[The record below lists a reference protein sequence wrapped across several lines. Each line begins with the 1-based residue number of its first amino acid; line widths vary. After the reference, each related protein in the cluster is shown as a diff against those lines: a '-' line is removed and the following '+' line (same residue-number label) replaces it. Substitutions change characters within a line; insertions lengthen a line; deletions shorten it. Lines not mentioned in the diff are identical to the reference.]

1 MLTPGYHS
9 QGVLYII
16 RCAYVGKANKQ
27 IGISLIVIKH
37 WKNILEIEEKSVS
50 LHSLS
55 KTKYRRFLPLV
66 KKEGALAQVVEQW
79 TENPCVLGSTPRGTT
94 PPFILSGFPAMEFG
108 LFLCLVM
115 NLHLLFHRISFFIV
129 HLSLYIA
136 SLLSLISL
144 IYFLS
149 SISFFYLSLSLCS
162 ASLFIFSI
170 IA

>member
-94 PPFILSGFPAMEFG
+94 PPFILPGFPAMEFG
-108 LFLCLVM
+108 LFLCPVM
-115 NLHLLFHRISFFIV
+115 NLHLLFHRISLSLYSISLYIASLFIL

-149 SISFFYLSLSLCS
+149 LSFSL
-162 ASLFIFSI
+162 
-170 IA
+170 

>member
-1 MLTPGYHS
+1 MLTPGCHS

-94 PPFILSGFPAMEFG
+94 PPFILPGFPAMEFG

-115 NLHLLFHRISFFIV
+115 NFHLLFHRISFFIV

-136 SLLSLISL
+136 SLS
-144 IYFLS
+144 
-149 SISFFYLSLSLCS
+149 
-162 ASLFIFSI
+162 IFSI

>member
-1 MLTPGYHS
+1 MLTPGCHS

-27 IGISLIVIKH
+27 TGISLIVIKH
-37 WKNILEIEEKSVS
+37 WKNILEIEEKSVT

-94 PPFILSGFPAMEFG
+94 PPFILPGFPVMEFG

-115 NLHLLFHRISFFIV
+115 NLHLLFHRISLSLYCISLFILHLCYLLSLLSIFYLFFLSLSFFLFVV
-129 HLSLYIA
+129 HLSL
-136 SLLSLISL
+136 
-144 IYFLS
+144 
-149 SISFFYLSLSLCS
+149 SFPS
-162 ASLFIFSI
+162 
-170 IA
+170 